1 MLIIEMKRKAEYFCL
16 IGLVAILGASC
27 TGVLQ
32 SFKSKPAEEECMRH
46 LIQNELDLHG
56 ERNERD
62 ISLDSWSN
70 GVLKLRITATNN
82 RPFSNRTLFAVRN
95 GESMQSI
102 LKNGDQTVS
111 TLIDL
116 ERDLKKMSRIKT
128 VSWTADE
135 PCAPGFVCQT
145 TGSSER
151 SAEADDRDLLCSE
164 YRK

>member
-1 MLIIEMKRKAEYFCL
+1 MKRKAEYICL
-16 IGLVAILGASC
+16 IGLAALLSVSC
-27 TGVLQ
+27 TGIVQ
-32 SFKSKPAEEECMRH
+32 SFKTKPSEEECLRH
-46 LIQNELDLHG
+46 LIKNELDLHG

-62 ISLDSWSN
+62 ISLDSLSN
-70 GVLKLRITATNN
+70 GVVKLRITATNN
-82 RPFSNRTLFAVRN
+82 RPFSNRTLLAVRN
-95 GESMQSI
+95 GESLQSI
-102 LKNGDQTVS
+102 LKKGDQTVS

-116 ERDLKKMSRIKT
+116 EKDLKKMSRIKT

-151 SAEADDRDLLCSE
+151 SADADDRDVLCSE